1 MDRTDTEISEKK
13 KNVPQDA
20 TSMRSPLWDMLY
32 IYLPAQL
39 LG

>member
-1 MDRTDTEISEKK
+1 MDRSDTEISEKQH
-13 KNVPQDA
+13 VPQDA